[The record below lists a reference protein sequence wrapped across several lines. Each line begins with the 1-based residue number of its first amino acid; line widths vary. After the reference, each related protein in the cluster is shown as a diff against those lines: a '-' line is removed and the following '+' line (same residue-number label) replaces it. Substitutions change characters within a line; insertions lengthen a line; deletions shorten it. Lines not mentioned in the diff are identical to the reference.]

1 MRSWST
7 PGRSIVGVTMTAS
20 VPVPSGG
27 SPEDPL
33 RELQLQDPAVRAKVK
48 EILADAAHGKTDPA
62 ITAEELPS
70 FLREQRQ

>member
-1 MRSWST
+1 MRSWSP
-7 PGRSIVGVTMTAS
+7 PGRSIVGVTMTES
-20 VPVPSGG
+20 VPVPSGS

-33 RELQLQDPAVRAKVK
+33 RELQLQDSAVRAKVK